1 VLFRSSNNSSIHNNN
16 QVNHWWKKNLNPREE
31 EQKVNEI
38 IEEVANATSCIDWM
52 EVKFVSNF
60 LIKQE
65 GGKRDFYTEKLIS
78 AMRVGTQKELKT

>member
-1 VLFRSSNNSSIHNNN
+1 ME
-16 QVNHWWKKNLNPREE
+16 KKLNPSEE

-38 IEEVANATSCIDWM
+38 IEEVANATSCIDWI

-65 GGKRDFYTEKLIS
+65 GGKRDFYIEKLIS
-78 AMRVGTQKELKT
+78 AMRVGTQKELKTKYETSNHSDTKTNFDWG